1 VKSIKYIFTKEFYI
15 PKLDRLGNIIGSF
28 SLLEKLIFFIFS
40 ILFIITSLGML
51 LNVNAHFL
59 VKVPKFGGT
68 LTEGVVGTPRFINP
82 VIAISDADRD
92 LTSLVYSG
100 LMRTTE
106 DGTLVPDIAEKYE
119 ISEDGLEYH
128 FYLKENAVFHDGK
141 PVTADDVI
149 FTILQTQDPAIK
161 SPRRANWDSIAIEKI
176 NDKEIIFRL
185 SQPYNPFIFNT
196 TMGILPKHLW
206 GNIVADEFAFS
217 SLNIN
222 PVGSGPYKVK
232 DVNRDS
238 AGIIE
243 EYVLQANPDFIL
255 GKPFIKNIVV
265 RFYRNEQEIITALR
279 DDKIETINGISPD
292 SAKELQDEGFR
303 IEQLP
308 LPRIFGVFFNQNQAP
323 ILANKAVRQA
333 LDASVNR
340 KGIIDGILKG
350 FGNEIKSPIPESL
363 IPFEV
368 LESDT
373 EKEELTP
380 TEKGLEILTDAGW
393 EVNED
398 GFMEK
403 ENKGSKDV
411 LRFKISTGNVP
422 ELIEIAEYVVS
433 EWRKIGAD
441 ASLEIF
447 ESNDLNNN
455 VIRPRKYDSL
465 FFGEVIGRDLDF
477 YAFWHS
483 SQRNDPGLNI
493 ANYANIDVDRYLEN
507 VRNTQDDEKNLEY
520 YREFEKEIQK
530 DTPAVFLYTP
540 DFIYILPKNLEGT
553 LPRNISTPSERF
565 MNVYKWYLE
574 TDTVWSI
581 FS

>member
-1 VKSIKYIFTKEFYI
+1 
-15 PKLDRLGNIIGSF
+15 
-28 SLLEKLIFFIFS
+28 
-40 ILFIITSLGML
+40 ML